1 MRPAIHHDLAQAR
14 IADLH
19 RQAQRDALAR
29 AARQARHAR
38 APYSPR
44 GRVLLA
50 VVVRRVLIV
59 LGRPHD
65 QNIAAQAQNPL

>member
-1 MRPAIHHDLAQAR
+1 MHPAIHHDLAQAR

-38 APYSPR
+38 AVHNHR
-44 GRVLLA
+44 GREFPA
-50 VVVRRVLIV
+50 VIARQVLIV
-59 LGRPHD
+59 LRRAHD
-65 QNIAAQAQNPL
+65 QNIAAQAQNQH

>member
-1 MRPAIHHDLAQAR
+1 MHPAIHHDLAQAR

-19 RQAQRDALAR
+19 RQAQRDALAL

-44 GRVLLA
+44 SRELLA
-50 VVVRRVLIV
+50 AIARQALIV
-59 LGRPHD
+59 LGRAHD
-65 QNIAAQAQNPL
+65 QNVAAQAHNPL